1 MTNKKKAAVA
11 VAAAAM
17 LALGGTLA
25 WLSSADGAVTNRWD
39 ANSVR
44 VELTETGADENG
56 VNDGFSIVPG
66 TEQTKDPKI
75 SAEADIPAYVYAIV
89 KDNTHGLV
97 EYEIDLYDEDSNP
110 DGWRP
115 IADRSLL
122 TGAVTALD
130 KDGNEISID
139 PSEDGVSVYYREV
152 AGSNAVREHGPW
164 SVLRGDKISYSGAL
178 TNEDMY
184 DEDGEP
190 LYDDISLVFSAYA
203 VQKEPFNSPE
213 NAWNGAPAQVTAID
227 LGDPVELEPG
237 AQTGLTA
244 EVSPESAPDKSL
256 TWASSDESVATVDGE
271 GNVTAV
277 STGTAVITATATDG
291 SGVSGTCTVRVV
303 SFGYAVQLHST
314 DNGIIT
320 FWPAMGVNAVNEG
333 IDHGGEDD
341 PHDGK
346 CIHDSDVTW
355 SYIKQHPEEFEECV
369 GNSCTKKLELNARRF
384 SNDPI
389 MTTGDGGGMLYDGLS
404 SDQRKW
410 DSSGRNDAETPSYN
424 QTLSRISNNMING
437 PVGAEVYLLSTDE
450 LEVAKTANGERI
462 IYRNDGIANSWWL
475 ADRVTTG
482 DDPLNGA
489 CRVSGSGAIENSHL
503 SWVGGDETGIA
514 PGFRY

>member
-1 MTNKKKAAVA
+1 MTKKKKAAVA

-25 WLSSADGAVTNRWD
+25 WLSSADGAVTNEWD
-39 ANSVR
+39 ANRVR
-44 VELTETGADENG
+44 VELTETGVDENG
-56 VNDGFSIVPG
+56 VNDSFSIVPG

-75 SAEADIPAYVYAIV
+75 SATADIPAYVYAIV

-97 EYEIDLYDEDSNP
+97 EYEIDLYDEDANP
-110 DGWRP
+110 EGWKP
-115 IADRSLL
+115 IADLSLL
-122 TGAVTALD
+122 TGAVSAKD

-152 AGSNAVREHGPW
+152 TGSNADHEHGPW
-164 SVLRGDKISYSGAL
+164 SVLKGDKVSYSGAI

-213 NAWNGAPAQVTAID
+213 NAWNGVASQVTAID
-227 LGDPVELEPG
+227 LGDPVELEAG
-237 AQTGLTA
+237 AQKKLTA
-244 EVSPESAPDKSL
+244 AVSPESAPDKSV
-256 TWASSDESVATVDGE
+256 TWSSSDESVATVDSE

-277 STGTAVITATATDG
+277 STGTAVIAATAADG

-303 SFGYAVQLHST
+303 SFGYAVQLHSI
-314 DNGIIT
+314 DNGTVT

-346 CIHDSDVTW
+346 CIHDRDVTW
-355 SYIKQHPEEFEECV
+355 SYIKLHPEEFEDCV
-369 GNSCTKKLELNARRF
+369 GNLCTKKLELNSRRF
-384 SNDPI
+384 ADDAI
-389 MTTGDGGGMLYDGLS
+389 LTIGDGGGMLYDGLS

-410 DSSGRNDAETPSYN
+410 DSSGRNDASTPSYN
-424 QTLSRISNNMING
+424 QTLAKIDNSMTNG
-437 PVGAEVYLLSTDE
+437 PEGAEFFLIGKSDL
-450 LEVAKTANGERI
+450 TAATSFNGDRL
-462 IYRNDGIANSWWL
+462 IYRNNGATNSWWL

-489 CRVSGSGAIENSHL
+489 CRVSGSGVIENSHL

-514 PGFRY
+514 PAFRY